1 MVQINIDGLL
11 VNQTLFKH
19 ITPFELENLKKSVLK
34 VELEK
39 GLPLFQKGDLAD
51 GCFILIFGII
61 KLAIPS
67 SSGSDKII
75 ELIRPGQ
82 SFGEAMMF
90 LDEPYPFYA
99 EALESSLLLRI
110 PKNVLLTL
118 LENSPT
124 IAKQIMTGL
133 SYRLLG
139 FIRNVERHS
148 LHNAVQRVVDY
159 LVQVSVSQ
167 NSLHI
172 RLELKKNVVASLLN
186 LTPETFSRTLHH
198 LSELGLIQI
207 DASRIHIYCLETLKN
222 CTVNATTAVS
232 STKKEVQQG
241 GGSSREAARRGYHF

>member
-90 LDEPYPFYA
+90 HV
-99 EALESSLLLRI
+99 I
-110 PKNVLLTL
+110 G
-118 LENSPT
+118 
-124 IAKQIMTGL
+124 QI
-133 SYRLLG
+133 
-139 FIRNVERHS
+139 
-148 LHNAVQRVVDY
+148 Q
-159 LVQVSVSQ
+159 
-167 NSLHI
+167 
-172 RLELKKNVVASLLN
+172 
-186 LTPETFSRTLHH
+186 
-198 LSELGLIQI
+198 
-207 DASRIHIYCLETLKN
+207 
-222 CTVNATTAVS
+222 
-232 STKKEVQQG
+232 
-241 GGSSREAARRGYHF
+241 